1 MTLRKINVFVC
12 QYSRVL
18 SELVEVIVH
27 VERVRLSQMNEFL
40 QSLVDENDAD
50 EGSEG
55 FLCESCDVTHQRAGV
70 CGNQQ
75 KTQKGRPQTDT
86 HA

>member
-1 MTLRKINVFVC
+1 MLITSSTCTTEFIEVTLRKIDVFVC

-55 FLCESCDVTHQRAGV
+55 FLCESCDVTHQ
-70 CGNQQ
+70 
-75 KTQKGRPQTDT
+75 
-86 HA
+86 